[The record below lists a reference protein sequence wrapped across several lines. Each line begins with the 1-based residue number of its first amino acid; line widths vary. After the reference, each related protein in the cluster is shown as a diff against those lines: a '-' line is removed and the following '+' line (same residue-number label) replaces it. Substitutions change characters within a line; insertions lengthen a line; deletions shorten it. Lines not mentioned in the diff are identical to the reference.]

1 MQRKTQL
8 LRALTR
14 LKTRKANTR
23 HDGCNRTKLSQ
34 KEAIALG
41 KFFRI
46 TTSKL
51 ADFLNLSV
59 ATGAF
64 FESHGEFFATVA
76 A

>member
-8 LRALTR
+8 LRALRR
-14 LKTRKANTR
+14 LRPAQANTR
-23 HDGCNRTKLSQ
+23 HGGCNRIKFAQQ
-34 KEAIALG
+34 KDAKLG

-46 TTSKL
+46 TASKL

-64 FESHGEFFATVA
+64 FESQGGFFATVA